1 MKIRI
6 LGSGFYGCHIGKVLS
21 KDGHNIQIH
30 EIKDKIFK
38 GASGSNPARLHQ
50 GAHYPRSKETRSLSQ
65 KNYKRFMSVYGN
77 LTRAVPV
84 NIYAIAKDD
93 SFVDYANY
101 IDSLTGEIEFIQIDN
116 PSEFGLTNVEGAILT
131 GERHIL
137 VNKVREYFE
146 TYFDTMILYNVKP
159 DDFSDKDFDLTI
171 DCTFCSLGREGV
183 DRYEPCIT
191 FVFEGSYDKAVT
203 IMDGQFPSF
212 YPHYEKGNVSLTSA
226 KYTPLGKCKTT
237 EEAQAILDDL
247 TNTEII
253 EIKSASVDLMSD
265 YYPMFLKEYRCLD
278 HLLAIRAL
286 PRSGADGRVYGI
298 IQDGNTIRLRAGK
311 IDGIFAAGDDIL
323 KMVNSTALELDN
335 KIHPMMRG
343 TGKV

>member
-21 KDGHNIQIH
+21 KNGYDIQIH
-30 EIKDKIFK
+30 EIKDQIFK
-38 GASGSNPARLHQ
+38 GASGSNPARLHA
-50 GAHYPRSKETRSLSQ
+50 GFHYPRSKETRELSQ
-65 KNYKRFMSVYGN
+65 KNYTRFMVQYGS

-93 SFVDYANY
+93 SLVDYANY
-101 IDSLTGEIEFIQIDN
+101 VQSLRSEIEFIEIHD
-116 PSEFGLTNVEGAILT
+116 PSEFGLDNVEGAILT

-137 VNKVREYFE
+137 VNKVREYFID
-146 TYFDTMILYNVKP
+146 YFKGKIKYNVKP

-203 IMDGQFPSF
+203 IMDGKFPSF
-212 YPHYEKGNVSLTSA
+212 YSHYEQNTVSLTSA

-247 TNTEII
+247 TNNDII
-253 EIKSASVDLMSD
+253 EIKSSSVDLMSH

-286 PRSGADGRVYGI
+286 PRSGADGRIYGI
-298 IQDGNTIRLRAGK
+298 IQDGNTIKLRAGK